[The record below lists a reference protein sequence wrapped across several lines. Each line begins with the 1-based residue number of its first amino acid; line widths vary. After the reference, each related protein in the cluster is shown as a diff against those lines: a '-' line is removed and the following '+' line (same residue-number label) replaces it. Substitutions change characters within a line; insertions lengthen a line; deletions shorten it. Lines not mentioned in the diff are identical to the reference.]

1 MMTPRERK
9 SLAEQITGNPLFTAI
24 LGEMESNAIEALISA
39 QTEEHRLTR
48 QLRVQAIRE
57 FRSDLGECLNTR
69 EPKSAP
75 A

>member
-1 MMTPRERK
+1 MTPQERK
-9 SLAEQITGNPLFTAI
+9 SLAEQITANPLFRSI
-24 LGEMESNAIEALISA
+24 LDDMETGAIEALINA
-39 QTEEHRLTR
+39 QDDAQRHAR

-57 FRSDLGECLNTR
+57 FRTDLGECLNTR

>member
-1 MMTPRERK
+1 MTPRERK
-9 SLAEQITGNPLFTAI
+9 SLAEQITANPLFTAI
-24 LGEMESNAIEALISA
+24 LGEMETNAIEAMVSA
-39 QTEEHRLTR
+39 QTDEHRLTR

-57 FRSDLGECLNTR
+57 FRSDLAEALSTR